1 MKKLCTIILILTC
14 LSSSLT
20 LAEGYYGGI
29 GVGTSFPHIDEV
41 DIAGNSPDT
50 VVWGGRIFGGYEYT
64 ANWSLE
70 FGYKFYEKIDFD
82 TEYDA
87 VSFYD
92 VDIEREDLYVA
103 PVFEVDPRG
112 FLPLRFA
119 AGLSYSRITVN
130 VEEGF
135 FNLAPSGKASTDDYD
150 FGLYLM
156 AGFRPFKFKHVS
168 SLVAAEY
175 VYRSE
180 MFDDSISPLN
190 TSEFMISFSVMLH

>member
-1 MKKLCTIILILTC
+1 MKKLSTIILILTC

-20 LAEGYYGGI
+20 LADGYYGGI
-29 GVGTSFPHIDEV
+29 GIGTSFPHIDEK
-41 DIAGNSPDT
+41 DIQDYSEDSIFST
-50 VVWGGRIFGGYEYT
+50 GRIFGGYVFT
-64 ANWSLE
+64 PNWSLE
-70 FGYKFYEKIDFD
+70 FGYKFYEEIDFY

-87 VSFYD
+87 VSSYD
-92 VDIEREDLYVA
+92 VNIEREDLYVA

-119 AGLSYSRITVN
+119 AGLSYSRIKVN